1 MTQQEIHKQPNLL
14 RKLLKTQVK
23 DKPVYVKHNG
33 KLYKVKQ
40 LG

>member
-1 MTQQEIHKQPNLL
+1 MTQKELNKQPNLV
-14 RKLLKTQVK
+14 RKLLRIQVK

-33 KLYKVKQ
+33 KIYKIKQ